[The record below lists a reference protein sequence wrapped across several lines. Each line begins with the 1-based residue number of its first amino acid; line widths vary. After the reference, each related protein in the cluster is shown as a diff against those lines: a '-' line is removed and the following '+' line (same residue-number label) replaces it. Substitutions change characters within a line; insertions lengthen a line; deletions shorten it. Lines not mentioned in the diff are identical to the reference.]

1 MFWNVGTS
9 EGVDTL
15 CIIAHHANIL
25 MHSSQL
31 LKDHVLGKVCILELI
46 YQYIFKLML
55 VLVQFIGMV
64 AQQYIHVEKQ
74 VVEIHA

>member
-1 MFWNVGTS
+1 MFWIWHS

-25 MHSSQL
+25 CTAASL
-31 LKDHVLGKVCILELI
+31 LKDHVLGKVYPGLI
-46 YQYIFKLML
+46 NQYIFKLSWYL
-55 VLVQFIGMV
+55 CNSSGWSP
-64 AQQYIHVEKQ
+64 QQYIHVEKQ